1 MTGTLGILAGGGPFP
16 GQVAASA
23 TNAGRSVFIVGFQDF
38 ADPGVIGAYPHEM
51 ARLGAAGHIL
61 ALLREHGC
69 RDIVLVGPVKR
80 PSLRDLRPDME
91 GMKILA
97 RIGRAAFSGDDGFLA
112 AIVRILG
119 EEGFTVIGAHDI
131 IIEAV
136 APAGVLGK
144 VAPDAAARADIAR
157 GIDVVRALGR
167 VDVGQSCVVQQGH
180 VLAVEAAEN
189 TDRMLARAAEVA
201 LPGEGGVLVKLV
213 KPGQERRADMPT
225 IGPRTV
231 QGTAAAGLRGIAFEA
246 GGTLFTDRAAVVVE
260 ADRLGLFLIGIDP
273 GHSVA
278 TEEAKMGSFLHT
290 MLRVRDLDHSIAFY
304 GDLLGMKELRRR
316 DVPEGRYTLVFMG
329 YGTNAEGQAEIELT
343 HNWDHDGPYQQ
354 GTGFGHLAVGVPDV
368 VQACAHVRA
377 GGGKVTREPG
387 PVKFG
392 TTVIAF
398 VEDPDGYKVEL
409 IERP

>member
-16 GQVAASA
+16 GQVAAA
-23 TNAGRSVFIVGFQDF
+23 AAHAGRNVFIVGFQDF
-38 ADPGVIGAYPHEM
+38 ADPAVIGAYPHEM
-51 ARLGAAGHIL
+51 ARLGAAGRIL
-61 ALLREHGC
+61 ALLREQGC

-119 EEGFTVIGAHDI
+119 EEGFAVIGAHDI
-131 IIEAV
+131 ITEAV
-136 APAGVLGK
+136 APAGVLGRI
-144 VAPDAAARADIAR
+144 APDETARADIAR

-167 VDVGQSCVVQQGH
+167 ADVGQACVVQQGH

-201 LPGEGGVLVKLV
+201 LPGDGGVLVKLI

-231 QGTAAAGLRGIAFEA
+231 QGTAAAALRGIAFEA
-246 GGTLFTDRAAVVVE
+246 GGTLFTDRAAVVAE

-273 GHSVA
+273 ELFAETKEA
-278 TEEAKMGSFLHT
+278 TMGSFLHT
-290 MLRVRDLDHSIAFY
+290 MLRVRDLDRSIAFY

-316 DVPEGRYTLVFMG
+316 EVPEGRYTLVFMG
-329 YGTNAEGQAEIELT
+329 YASNAEGQAELELT
-343 HNWDHDGPYQQ
+343 HNWDHDGAYQQ
-354 GTGFGHLAVGVPDV
+354 GTAFGHLAVGVPDV
-368 VQACAHVRA
+368 AASCAHVRA

-392 TTVIAF
+392 TRVIAF